1 VISISTTVCC
11 TFTILF
17 QFPVHWYNSILIC
30 ISGVVPELQKGDVL
44 GHEFCGVVESV
55 GPAAKKVK
63 VGDRV
68 VASFQIACG
77 ECFYCQRKL
86 SSVCDRTNNNKIA
99 NVLYGGRTAG
109 KLMVSSSLG
118 KGWVEGIWVLIT
130 VA

>member
-1 VISISTTVCC
+1 
-11 TFTILF
+11 
-17 QFPVHWYNSILIC
+17 
-30 ISGVVPELQKGDVL
+30 
-44 GHEFCGVVESV
+44 VESV